1 MEGNVNPHQTYGE
14 DDCRPNEY
22 EFFGGSQCIK
32 RTAVV
37 SGKQQ
42 YRIAAFV
49 DNKKDWIFLCAL
61 TTCHYSL
68 ATDVTFEYEM
78 NLNFV
83 NYDLYP
89 ENNGE
94 DVQWK
99 DILKGVFS
107 AAVYKPKLTVYDP
120 VNIALTHQKHRKTK
134 ENAL

>member
-37 SGKQQ
+37 SGKQIVS
-42 YRIAAFV
+42 YCYICYFSY
-49 DNKKDWIFLCAL
+49 LCAL

-78 NLNFV
+78 NLNFI

-107 AAVYKPKLTVYDP
+107 TAVYKPKLTVYDP
-120 VNIALTHQKHRKTK
+120 VNIALTH
-134 ENAL
+134 